1 MTQALAF
8 QQWSRRHGHQVVGVL
23 AGTNRSRNWP
33 AYFESGFEVPVQ
45 RLASPGF
52 VFSCGRS
59 VNLPATLWQLVSR
72 WRELAAGQTLLRE
85 SVRQLKPDLI
95 VNFLEPMVGWF
106 SRRESPATPVL
117 AIGHQF
123 LLDHPTY
130 VSLAE
135 RRLQQWGLRQYVAA
149 TGCRATKY
157 ALSFYRT
164 TDQADQGCWVG
175 PPLLREELFHRTPE
189 PGDFLLVYLLNEG
202 YRRDL
207 EAWHARN
214 PEIPLHCFYDRLQA
228 PAVERVDSTL
238 TFHTLHGERFLDFM
252 ARCRGVVCTA
262 GFEAVSEAAWL
273 GKPVLAVPVEGHIEQ
288 ALNAVDAEH
297 CGLAIAGQRFD
308 LDRLLEVSPN
318 RMARARFRH
327 WMAESD
333 QRLAV
338 AVAAARQ
345 GGWRVW
351 RSAPKSEVRWT
362 GAESHG

>member
-1 MTQALAF
+1 M
-8 QQWSRRHGHQVVGVL
+8 VGVL

-33 AYFESGFEVPVQ
+33 AYFETGFETPVQ

-52 VFSCGRS
+52 VYSQGRS
-59 VNLPATLWQLVSR
+59 VNLAATLWQLVSR
-72 WRELAAGQTLLRE
+72 RREFEAGQRLLRE
-85 SVRQLKPDLI
+85 LVRQLKPDLI

-106 SRRESPATPVL
+106 NRREQPSAPVL
-117 AIGHQF
+117 AVGHQF
-123 LLDHPTY
+123 LLDHPSY
-130 VSLAE
+130 VSLGE

-149 TGCRATKY
+149 TGYRATKY

-164 TDQADQGCWVG
+164 HDRADQGCWVG
-175 PPLLREELFHRTPE
+175 PPLLREDLFRRQAE

-214 PEIPLHCFYDRLQA
+214 PEIPLHCFYDRAQA
-228 PAVERVDSTL
+228 PEVERVDSTL

-252 ARCRGVVCTA
+252 ACCRGVVCTA
-262 GFEAVSEAAWL
+262 GFEAISEAAWL

-288 ALNAVDAEH
+288 ALNAVDAEQ

-308 LDRLLEVSPN
+308 LDRLLEAPPN

-327 WMAESD
+327 WLGESD
-333 QRLAV
+333 QRLEV
-338 AVAAARQ
+338 AVTAARQ
-345 GGWRVW
+345 GGLRAWRN
-351 RSAPKSEVRWT
+351 SPATEVRWT
-362 GAESHG
+362 GVESHG